1 MALCV
6 ETPRTGGKVPQEPHG
21 DSTTVPSLCST
32 CALSCH
38 CLFLQRL
45 LVAPTQALC
54 VRHCLS
60 LNEALICYQR
70 GIHTQQSVPEHILA
84 PTEHVTGLIGPQPDL
99 LLQTHTHIDT
109 QAFYTLPYHAPPNSA
124 HIPAQ
129 THFIAFYR
137 RQTLVK
143 PQHKAPSRVWVVHKT
158 HTHKHLSVNSWSVC
172 VRVSACVQRRIWLGC
187 VFNSQCWRKRQKI
200 NTRLMGSIVI
210 PTSCHSQRL
219 FTAQQWARHSL
230 STHTGS
236 LVYLIFSVDICACA
250 QRDIEMDRWALARRV
265 KCLV

>member
-1 MALCV
+1 MPPL
-6 ETPRTGGKVPQEPHG
+6 TQPTSPHKHISLPFTDGKHSSNLNTKHPH
-21 DSTTVPSLCST
+21 VY
-32 CALSCH
+32 
-38 CLFLQRL
+38 
-45 LVAPTQALC
+45 
-54 VRHCLS
+54 
-60 LNEALICYQR
+60 EW
-70 GIHTQQSVPEHILA
+70 
-84 PTEHVTGLIGPQPDL
+84 
-99 LLQTHTHIDT
+99 
-109 QAFYTLPYHAPPNSA
+109 YTKH
-124 HIPAQ
+124 
-129 THFIAFYR
+129 
-137 RQTLVK
+137 
-143 PQHKAPSRVWVVHKT
+143 T

-250 QRDIEMDRWALARRV
+250 QRDIEMDRWALARHV